1 MAQTVTKRASSMRL
15 RRLRRAGAV
24 AAALLI
30 VASCS
35 NDDAASNATDATTPA
50 ETATT
55 VGAEQPNPND
65 LSQVCFSPIVVQTDW
80 FPQAEHGGIYEL
92 LGDDYQVDAERGA
105 TTGSLVFRGVDT
117 GVDLEIRAGGPFI
130 ESPVVTEM
138 FLDGSI
144 MFGYVGTDVAL
155 SRQAETPTLAVFN
168 ALSVNPQVIM
178 WDATKHPN
186 AKTIADIAGEVPAI
200 SVFGD
205 RPFMRYLV
213 GEGVVPA
220 DKVDG
225 NYKGNLLLTTDD
237 VAHQG
242 FATSEPYRY
251 LTLDS
256 GAITVA
262 YQLLHDTG
270 WTSYPQNLAINKL
283 RLDALRG
290 CLTKLV
296 PMMQH
301 AQLDYIADPQRTNA
315 IIIAAVKAFD
325 TFWTQDESLTTFAVN
340 TMLGLGIIAN
350 GDTPTFGD
358 FESPRI
364 DDFIAKAIPIL
375 RAQGVEVP
383 DLTAGDIAT
392 NEFLD
397 PTISLP

>member
-1 MAQTVTKRASSMRL
+1 MAAT
-15 RRLRRAGAV
+15 
-24 AAALLI
+24 ALLL
-30 VASCS
+30 ASCG
-35 NDDAASNATDATTPA
+35 TDATDSTD
-50 ETATT
+50 TSLG
-55 VGAEQPNPND
+55 VGATNTTLSETVESSSD
-65 LSQVCFSPIVVQTDW
+65 LSSVCPSPVVVQTDW

-92 LGDDYQVDAERGA
+92 LGSDYGVDANRGA
-105 TTGSLVFRGVDT
+105 TSGSLVFRGDDT

-144 MFGYVGTDVAL
+144 LFGYVGTDVAL

-168 ALSVNPQVIM
+168 ALSINPQVIL
-178 WDATKHPN
+178 WDADKHPA
-186 AKTIADIAGEVPAI
+186 AKTIADISKEVPAI

-213 GEGVVPA
+213 NEGIVPSE
-220 DKVDG
+220 KVDG

-237 VAHQG
+237 IAHQG
-242 FATSEPYRY
+242 FATSEPHRY
-251 LTLDS
+251 ATLES
-256 GAITVA
+256 GAVKVG

-283 RLDALRG
+283 RVDALRD

-296 PMMQH
+296 PMLQH
-301 AQLDYIADPQRTNA
+301 AQIDYMNDPNRTNDV
-315 IIIAAVKAFD
+315 IIAAVTAFD
-325 TFWTQDESLTTFAVN
+325 TYWSQDAALTSYAVK
-340 TMLGLGIIAN
+340 TMKRLGIVSN

-364 DDFIAKAIPIL
+364 DDFIAKAVPIL
-375 RAQGVEVP
+375 RAQGIEVP
-383 DLTAGDIAT
+383 DLTASDIAT

-397 PTISLP
+397 PSISLP

>member
-1 MAQTVTKRASSMRL
+1 MAAT
-15 RRLRRAGAV
+15 
-24 AAALLI
+24 ALLL
-30 VASCS
+30 ASCG
-35 NDDAASNATDATTPA
+35 TDATDSTD
-50 ETATT
+50 TSLG
-55 VGAEQPNPND
+55 VGATNTTLSETVESSSD
-65 LSQVCFSPIVVQTDW
+65 LSSVCPSPVVVQTDW

-92 LGDDYQVDAERGA
+92 LGSDYGVDANRGA
-105 TTGSLVFRGVDT
+105 TSGSLVFRGDDT

-144 MFGYVGTDVAL
+144 LFGYVGTDVAL

-168 ALSVNPQVIM
+168 ALSINPQVIL
-178 WDATKHPN
+178 WDADKHP
-186 AKTIADIAGEVPAI
+186 AATTIADISKEVPAI

-213 GEGVVPA
+213 NEGIVPSE
-220 DKVDG
+220 KVDG

-242 FATSEPYRY
+242 FATSEPHRY
-251 LTLDS
+251 ATLES
-256 GAITVA
+256 GAVKIG

-283 RLDALRG
+283 RVDALRD

-296 PMMQH
+296 PMLQH
-301 AQLDYIADPQRTNA
+301 AQIDYMNDPNRTNDV
-315 IIIAAVKAFD
+315 IIAAVTAFD
-325 TFWTQDESLTTFAVN
+325 TYWSQDAALTSYAVK
-340 TMLGLGIIAN
+340 TMKRLGIVSN

-364 DDFIAKAIPIL
+364 DDFIAKAVPIL
-375 RAQGVEVP
+375 RAQGIEVP
-383 DLTAGDIAT
+383 DLTASDIAT

-397 PTISLP
+397 PSISLP